1 MVMGTIDQLQVT
13 KFRDNVHVLA
23 QQIDSR
29 LMQYCEWI
37 DPKPGDVMA
46 YDRVGRVE
54 ARKVTGRYTP
64 MTFDDI
70 AWDRRALSRE
80 EYIVNL
86 PVSNYDVEGM
96 LADPRSKLA
105 QACVYAM
112 KRTIDRVILAA
123 MFADVK
129 TGRNFEN
136 TVTATADGVL
146 TVDMTSGI
154 TFPKWL
160 ALDQN
165 FIDNEAD
172 NDGAAKKVIG
182 ITGEENTATLQIVQ
196 LTQSF
201 YTKQMQ
207 IDGGIVKRIMDYDV
221 VRFGGNQVPPMLG
234 VSGGVRTSFAAI
246 QNAIAVG
253 LWHDM
258 RINVEPRYDLTDTS
272 QINCLFTIGA
282 VRTEGNLLQ
291 KITFTM

>member
-23 QQIDSR
+23 QQMDSR
-29 LMQYCEWI
+29 LMPYVEWI

-46 YDRVGRVE
+46 YDRMGRVE

-70 AWDRRALSRE
+70 AFDRRALSRE

-86 PVSNYDVEGM
+86 PVSNYDLEGM
-96 LADPRSKLA
+96 LADPRSKLG

-112 KRTIDRVILAA
+112 KRTIDRVIVAA

-146 TVDMTSGI
+146 TVDMTSGV

-160 ALDQN
+160 NIDQN
-165 FIDNEAD
+165 FIDNEVD
-172 NDGAAKKVIG
+172 NDGSLRKVIA
-182 ITGEENTATLQIVQ
+182 ITGEENTSTLQISQ

-207 IDGGIVKRIMDYDV
+207 IDGGVVKRLMDFDV
-221 VRFGGNQVPPMLG
+221 IRYGGLIANPMLP
-234 VSGGVRTSFAAI
+234 VNAGVRTSFAAV

-253 LWHDM
+253 LWRNM
-258 RINVEPRYDLTDTS
+258 AINVEPRYDLVDTS

-282 VRTEGNLLQ
+282 CRTEGVLLQ
-291 KITFTM
+291 KLLFTV